1 MERKSNRMLATR
13 LLLLLSLCLGGLP
26 AVLSAAKAVDRGE
39 DLAGDHEKVEPGR
52 QDPGHK
58 EPERGRAGVD
68 AERNR
73 PTLKLPEV
81 VIKGERQFKVTAE
94 RRDLLLMDPMR
105 DVREIPADLQKMAMP
120 GLAEE
125 KGAPRAETVT
135 AKNHLLIIEAGMGSS
150 NQSVGKLVSGYELSE
165 VNMAFQADYLAGSHP
180 AAYAVRPFDQ
190 GGSANLNVCLTSL
203 PGVRLSAGLAGEAE
217 THRQPEGRTAGWDDW
232 MEQAACRFE
241 LDADWSLNSKTR
253 IKITSGLGDFVQ
265 NGSSQENSP
274 VLKNRYFEIKAN
286 METDIHGLTRDN
298 MNLLVEATVAG
309 QNASLDQVAK
319 NQQAQEVMKTILV
332 SARFRP
338 FSLVHIDFGVKV
350 DDLQG
355 IEDKNTAHLAG
366 QISLILSGGPIFY
379 TSWDG
384 GINWM
389 AVPEWA
395 FQHPRQS
402 VGWLP
407 GTEEILGEYRAG
419 YRQRFGDDVSADL
432 SAFWKT
438 ARNTPI
444 WVDGD
449 KDGLFS
455 LINLP
460 STSVA
465 CGEAGIAIRYNRI
478 FSHTLT
484 YIFREAQADTLQIP
498 NIPAHEIT
506 SDFRCE
512 ISGWDIN
519 LIYHFL
525 GERYGDPAEDSPG
538 LAGAHLLEVKTDL
551 ELNSKLSIFVNLN
564 NILGYTWEKWIGY
577 PERGFSVLGGLRVK
591 L

>member
-1 MERKSNRMLATR
+1 MFMA
-13 LLLLLSLCLGGLP
+13 LLITLCLASIP
-26 AVLSAAKAVDRGE
+26 SVLSTAGAVDRGE
-39 DLAGDHEKVEPGR
+39 ELAGDHEKVQPGR
-52 QDPGHK
+52 QAPGIK

-81 VIKGERQFKVTAE
+81 VIQGERQFRVTAQ

-105 DVREIPADLQKMAMP
+105 DVRDMPADLQKLAMP

-135 AKNHLLIIEAGMGSS
+135 AKNHLLIIESGMGSS
-150 NQSVGKLVSGYELSE
+150 RQSVGRLVSGYELKE
-165 VNMAFQADYLAGSHP
+165 VNMAFQADYAAGEYP
-180 AAYAVRPFDQ
+180 VVYAVRPFDQ
-190 GGSANLNVCLTSL
+190 GGGANLNVCLTSL
-203 PGVRLSAGLAGEAE
+203 PGVRLSAGLEGKAE
-217 THRQPEGRTAGWDDW
+217 THRQPEGRTAGWGDW
-232 MEQAACRFE
+232 MEQAEGRFE
-241 LDADWSLNSKTR
+241 LDADFYLNSKTR
-253 IKITSGLGDFVQ
+253 LKITGGLGDFMQ
-265 NGSSQENSP
+265 HGSPYENSP

-286 METDIHGLTRDN
+286 METDIHGLTREN
-298 MNLLVEATVAG
+298 MNLLVEAAVAG
-309 QNASLDQVAK
+309 QNASLNQVAE
-319 NQQAQEVMKTILV
+319 NQQAQEVMKIILV

-338 FSLVHIDFGVKV
+338 FSLIHIDFGVKIS
-350 DDLQG
+350 DLQG
-355 IEDKNTAHLAG
+355 IELKNTSHLAG
-366 QISLILSGGPIFY
+366 QVSLILPGGPILY

-384 GINWM
+384 GLNWM
-389 AVPEWA
+389 PVPEWA

-419 YRQRFGDDVSADL
+419 YRQRFGDDISADL
-432 SAFWKT
+432 SAYWKT
-438 ARNTPI
+438 AQDTPI

-449 KDGLFS
+449 RDGLFS

-460 STSVA
+460 STSEVG
-465 CGEAGIAIRYNRI
+465 GEAGIEIRYSRA
-478 FSHTLT
+478 FSHTFT
-484 YIFREAQADTLQIP
+484 YVFREAQAGSLQIP
-498 NIPAHEIT
+498 NLPAHEIT
-506 SDFRCE
+506 SDLRCE
-512 ISGWDIN
+512 HAGWDIN

-525 GERYGDPAEDSPG
+525 GERYGDPVEDSPG

-551 ELNSKLSIFVNLN
+551 EINSGLSIFVNFN

-577 PERGFSVLGGLRVK
+577 PERGFSVMGGIRVK